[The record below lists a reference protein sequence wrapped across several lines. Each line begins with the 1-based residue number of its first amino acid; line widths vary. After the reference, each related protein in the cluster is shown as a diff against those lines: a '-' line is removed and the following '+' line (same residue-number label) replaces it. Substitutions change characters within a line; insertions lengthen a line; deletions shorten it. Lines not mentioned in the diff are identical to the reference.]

1 MVPSNG
7 FLSGEDIRNIARY
20 INYLASDGPWKL
32 KGLAPVRLAPPPP
45 EMSSRGRAERR
56 VRAAPDSLE
65 ADPPRCRRGLG
76 GPRRAAGSPPP
87 ERPCRR
93 IVRTRAPGTQFLT
106 APQTPSKRAAP
117 YNGAMQ
123 THEHSRGPSQPGLSL
138 RARAPS

>member
-65 ADPPRCRRGLG
+65 ADTTRCGRGPGLG
-76 GPRRAAGSPPP
+76 
-87 ERPCRR
+87 
-93 IVRTRAPGTQFLT
+93 PGE
-106 APQTPSKRAAP
+106 P
-117 YNGAMQ
+117 
-123 THEHSRGPSQPGLSL
+123 
-138 RARAPS
+138 RARLPPSDPAAVSSARGRRERNF